1 MFRSK
6 VLLPLMRYYQDRFKN
21 FYATAI
27 QQAWINCKK
36 RSNHWHIKY
45 DGTSSEKKAIHCDKD
60 YYFINEKIIEFN
72 VADRFHD
79 LAEKKK
85 LIAQQGYRL
94 KNPSGWVDM
103 TKWVQN
109 PDYLN
114 SKVSNSRSY
123 LRDSHSMLRIHVSY
137 NACPILLKYV

>member
-1 MFRSK
+1 
-6 VLLPLMRYYQDRFKN
+6 MRYYQDRFKN

-36 RSNHWHIKY
+36 RS
-45 DGTSSEKKAIHCDKD
+45 SEKKAIHCDKD
-60 YYFINEKIIEFN
+60 YYFINGKIIEFNN

-85 LIAQQGYRL
+85 R
-94 KNPSGWVDM
+94 WVDM

-114 SKVSNSRSY
+114 SKVSNSRWS
-123 LRDSHSMLRIHVSY
+123 
-137 NACPILLKYV
+137 PIVCYVFIVHNDRQVDVKVPISLSVKLGLFLSPRTGF

>member
-1 MFRSK
+1 
-6 VLLPLMRYYQDRFKN
+6 MRYYQDRFKN

-85 LIAQQGYRL
+85 CAYNDRQVDVKIPNLFSL
-94 KNPSGWVDM
+94 SGMWQCKGIDGIF
-103 TKWVQN
+103 
-109 PDYLN
+109 
-114 SKVSNSRSY
+114 R
-123 LRDSHSMLRIHVSY
+123 
-137 NACPILLKYV
+137 ILLLNLIVKLGLFLSPRTGF